1 MVGPGGAVGEL
12 GFVVAQSTEPSA
24 YTGLGPAVRAGITF
38 VLTLLLGAMV
48 VNALPN
54 RTARATDIAVAG
66 PVRTVVYG
74 FATLLLTIGAG
85 YALLF
90 VPLVALFA
98 GLGLLLF
105 VLVTAVFGAT
115 VVGRFLGGNS
125 TTQCLV
131 IGAAV
136 AAGLAVVPVGGGI
149 AQLLVNAI
157 GAGAL
162 LQEVRQ
168 TNPNSAVAAQ
178 QNTLEPGP

>member
-1 MVGPGGAVGEL
+1 MVGLGGTGGNL
-12 GFVVAQSTEPSA
+12 GVVVAQSAEAGA

-38 VLTLLLGAMV
+38 GLTLLLGAMV

-74 FATLLLTIGAG
+74 FATLLLTVGTG

-105 VLVTAVFGAT
+105 LVVTSVFGAT
-115 VVGRFLGGNS
+115 IVGRFLGGTT

-136 AAGLAVVPVGGGI
+136 AAGLAIVPVGGGV
-149 AQLLVNAI
+149 AQLVVNAV

-162 LQEVRQ
+162 FQEVRQ
-168 TNPNSAVAAQ
+168 TSPDSAIARQ
-178 QNTLEPGP
+178 QNTADSGP